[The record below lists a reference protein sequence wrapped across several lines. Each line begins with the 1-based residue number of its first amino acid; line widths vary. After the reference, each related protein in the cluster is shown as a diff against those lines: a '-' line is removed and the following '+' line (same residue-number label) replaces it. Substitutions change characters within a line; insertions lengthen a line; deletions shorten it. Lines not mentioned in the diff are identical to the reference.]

1 MEIHGLSSEKQVIR
15 DNSTLRA
22 QFNSLRQGDIIV
34 GRLRLRASEE
44 SLLLDLCE
52 RGVHLIP
59 SGLSQLTSRSKTLQ
73 TTIFAP
79 FMLPLTRAIHTHHD
93 LVEAI
98 SDYEK
103 NSITGV
109 VTKLD
114 RRNAGMGV
122 HLWRSVEEVFTHASL
137 GNLPFPFVLQ
147 PFEPGCRDIRVVF
160 LGDYIEAYRRHNP
173 HNFRNNLHH
182 GGQSQPCGLSE
193 EQIKLCRQ
201 VMTRGQFPYGHL
213 DIIVTKEKK
222 SYLGEINLRGG
233 IRGAQISPEEY
244 QVRVD
249 AIHQQQ
255 LENYME

>member
-1 MEIHGLSSEKQVIR
+1 MGRTKLVIR

-22 QFNSLRQGDIIV
+22 QYNSLRQGDVIV
-34 GRLRLRASEE
+34 GRLRLRESEE

-52 RGVHLIP
+52 RNVRLIP
-59 SGLSQLTSRSKTLQ
+59 SGLSQLVSRSKTLQ
-73 TTIFAP
+73 ITLFAP
-79 FMLPLTRAIHTHHD
+79 FMLPLTCAIHTHHD
-93 LVEAI
+93 LIAAI
-98 SDYEK
+98 SDYQK
-103 NSITGV
+103 KSITAV

-147 PFEPGCRDIRVVF
+147 PFEAECRDIRVVA
-160 LGDYIEAYRRHNP
+160 LGDYIEAYWRHNP

-182 GGQSQPCGLSE
+182 GGQSKPCKLSA

-201 VMTRGQFPYGHL
+201 VMARGLFPYGHL
-213 DIIVTKEKK
+213 DIVLTKEGK
-222 SYLGEINLRGG
+222 SYLGEVNLRGG

-244 QVRVD
+244 QLKVD

-255 LENYME
+255 LDDYLK